1 MMLRRTDTRRAGST
15 LIESALVYPVLFVVV
30 LGIIMLGMATFRY
43 QQVAHA
49 AREGSRWA
57 AVHGTVYAKERTTTP
72 ATPEE
77 VYTNAILPQL
87 AGAAPGG
94 IVYSVTWRTKADG
107 TPDKRPTRTITVT
120 NAAGT
125 QVAAATTNYVSV
137 TVTYN
142 WNTILFGTIPVTSTS
157 VSPIF
162 Y

>member
-1 MMLRRTDTRRAGST
+1 
-15 LIESALVYPVLFVVV
+15 
-30 LGIIMLGMATFRY
+30 
-43 QQVAHA
+43 
-49 AREGSRWA
+49 
-57 AVHGTVYAKERTTTP
+57 
-72 ATPEE
+72 

-94 IVYSVTWRTKADG
+94 ISYSVTWAKMPDG
-107 TPDKRPTRTITVT
+107 VTDDKRPTRTISVTNGAGLTVT
-120 NAAGT
+120 APSC
-125 QVAAATTNYVSV
+125 NYVTV

>member
-1 MMLRRTDTRRAGST
+1 M
-15 LIESALVYPVLFVVV
+15 VYPVLFVVV

-87 AGAAPGG
+87 HGAAPGG
-94 IVYSVTWRTKADG
+94 ISYSVTWAKKVDG
-107 TPDKRPTRTITVT
+107 VTDDKRPTRTITVT
-120 NAAGT
+120 NAAGA
-125 QVAAATTNYVSV
+125 QVAAASTNYVSV

-142 WNTILFGTIPVTSTS
+142 WNTILFGTIPVSSTS